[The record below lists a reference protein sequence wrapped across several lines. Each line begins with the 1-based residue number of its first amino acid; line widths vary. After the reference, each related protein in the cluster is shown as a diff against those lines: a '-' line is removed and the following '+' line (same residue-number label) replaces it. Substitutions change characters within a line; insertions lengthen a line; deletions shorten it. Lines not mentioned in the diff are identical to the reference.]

1 MVIFR
6 PDRKTESAIDVRSVI
21 EISHGVNDVI
31 EPARHRI
38 TQEFGPE
45 NDVSWPFDPLWVRGQ
60 DDLRLGAH

>member
-1 MVIFR
+1 
-6 PDRKTESAIDVRSVI
+6 
-21 EISHGVNDVI
+21 VNDVI
-31 EPARHRI
+31 EPTRHRI